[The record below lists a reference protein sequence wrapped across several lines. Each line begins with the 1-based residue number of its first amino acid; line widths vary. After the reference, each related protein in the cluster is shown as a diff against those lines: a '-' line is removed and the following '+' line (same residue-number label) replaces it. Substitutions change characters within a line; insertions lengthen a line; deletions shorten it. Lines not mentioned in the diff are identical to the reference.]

1 MQAVGQGCL
10 TSNMHQLLLS
20 GWHAI
25 CNEHVVQ
32 WVFHIRPGVECPGS
46 LPFNGAL
53 LLCRPPGMEAD
64 RPHDAEEPLGA
75 ELAPPQG
82 MTC

>member
-32 WVFHIRPGVECPGS
+32 WVFHIRPGVECP
-46 LPFNGAL
+46 AL
-53 LLCRPPGMEAD
+53 AASHSMVRCCCAGRQAWRLIGLMMQRS
-64 RPHDAEEPLGA
+64 R
-75 ELAPPQG
+75 
-82 MTC
+82 